1 LFASAIGDEGVNA
14 GFYFIIYFFLATQF
28 VFRYLDCKNEE
39 VGQKTKVV
47 GQKTKVVGQRNPK
60 LQEWEDQEVIPL
72 WRGGVGSA

>member
-28 VFRYLDCKNEE
+28 VFLYLDCKNEE
-39 VGQKTKVV
+39 V

-72 WRGGVGSA
+72 WRSGVGSA

>member
-47 GQKTKVVGQRNPK
+47 GQRNPK